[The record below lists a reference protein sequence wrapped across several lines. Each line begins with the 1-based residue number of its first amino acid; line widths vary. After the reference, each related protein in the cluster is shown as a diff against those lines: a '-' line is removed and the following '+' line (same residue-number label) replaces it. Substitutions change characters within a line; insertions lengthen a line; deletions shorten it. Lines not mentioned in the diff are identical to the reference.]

1 MPRSLLVRIRLRY
14 LSNESTNGRLCQT
27 VRSWIIA
34 TSQRIAR
41 VLPFRAACAFSLSG
55 TVNVSVSS
63 IEDFGSDRYT
73 YVRGDDSRYQ
83 TGRVRTVHPAD
94 DETNEAFERR
104 MDLLCRQ
111 LLGMGGIASVSVD
124 VNRSRG
130 AIVEAIV
137 SVVES

>member
-1 MPRSLLVRIRLRY
+1 M
-14 LSNESTNGRLCQT
+14 
-27 VRSWIIA
+27 
-34 TSQRIAR
+34 
-41 VLPFRAACAFSLSG
+41 
-55 TVNVSVSS
+55 SVGS

-83 TGRVRTVHPAD
+83 TGRVRTVHPGD

-111 LLGMGGIASVSVD
+111 LLGMGGIASVTVD

-137 SVVES
+137 SIVESPRAAPIAPDKRPAGGRWDGPRGRRGGRAN

>member
-1 MPRSLLVRIRLRY
+1 M
-14 LSNESTNGRLCQT
+14 
-27 VRSWIIA
+27 
-34 TSQRIAR
+34 
-41 VLPFRAACAFSLSG
+41 
-55 TVNVSVSS
+55 SVGS

-83 TGRVRTVHPAD
+83 TGRVRTIHPGD

-137 SVVES
+137 SIVECPRAAPIAPDKRPAGGRWDGPRGRRGGRAN